1 MMTLTIAEL
10 YAVYIKIRTILFS
23 ILTNLIKKNFSSV
36 KSYKYLNKVISIKT
50 MVLTVFEILCLC
62 AQSL

>member
-10 YAVYIKIRTILFS
+10 HAVYIKVRTILFS

-50 MVLTVFEILCLC
+50 MVLTFFEILCLC